1 MEFKHINIKTIL
13 RIFYATII
21 TIAISYLLYKSFI
34 FIVLTPL
41 MYWFLNKAI
50 INLNKKKAKKK
61 FKNEFKDFYML

>member
-1 MEFKHINIKTIL
+1 MEFKHINTKTIL

-41 MYWFLNKAI
+41 TYWFLNKAI
-50 INLNKKKAKKK
+50 INLNEKKAKKK
-61 FKNEFKDFYML
+61 FKNARV